1 MNIANPH
8 PNIQIRTSISVNFS
22 ASQWGL
28 HVDKFPRVI
37 VEKVADYLNKRITV
51 CFNKG
56 EPRSKVELAFELRQK
71 ILPCTEPP
79 LQLHVKFLL
88 ALWILYALKVR
99 NE

>member
-56 EPRSKVELAFELRQK
+56 EPRSKVELAFELLAKDFTMYGASSAATRKVFTSIMDTVCPEGQK
-71 ILPCTEPP
+71 
-79 LQLHVKFLL
+79 
-88 ALWILYALKVR
+88 
-99 NE
+99 